1 MIRHTPFIFG
11 LLIPAV
17 FLFDGCTGSGNEKQR
32 PQGETL
38 IREESLPLYPGEG
51 RDTPQF
57 RISLKIERIPEAGPL
72 GRLIRD
78 RLCGG
83 AESFQQYGDTLIANL
98 GGEYAGIR
106 ETAQEFSDMPAAAF
120 EWEYAETFEGT
131 LVSPEGFAP
140 ASGEFL
146 VISRSREYFMGGA
159 HGMREKQYLV
169 IGTARNEQ
177 LTLDKLIPEQAQG
190 KVEQLIA
197 RSLRRLSV
205 DGGIR
210 PGAGTPADGSLT
222 HWGYLE
228 DRAALTNNF
237 FLTPAGLG
245 LHWDPYEIA
254 PYFRGAIEIVIP
266 YGDLMNSIR

>member
-1 MIRHTPFIFG
+1 MIRHTPFIIG

-17 FLFDGCTGSGNEKQR
+17 FLFEGCTNTGNEKQP

-38 IREESLPLYPGEG
+38 VREASLPLYPGEG
-51 RDTPQF
+51 QDTPHY
-57 RISLKIERIPEAGPL
+57 RISLKIEHIPEAGPL

-78 RLCGG
+78 RLCDG
-83 AESFQQYGDTLIANL
+83 AESFQQYGDMLIAKL
-98 GGEYAGIR
+98 EDQYAGER
-106 ETAQEFSDMPAAAF
+106 ETAQASSDRPAAAF

-131 LVSPEGFAP
+131 TVSPEGFAP
-140 ASGEFL
+140 AAGEFL
-146 VISRSREYFMGGA
+146 VISRSREYYQGGA

-169 IGTARNEQ
+169 IGTARNEP
-177 LTLDKLIPEQAQG
+177 LTLDKLIPEQARG
-190 KVEQLIA
+190 KVEELIEQA
-197 RSLRRLSV
+197 LRRLPA
-205 DGGIR
+205 DGGIQ

-222 HWGYLE
+222 HWGYLV
-228 DRAALTNNF
+228 DQAALTDNF

-254 PYFRGAIEIVIP
+254 PYFRGPIEIVIP